1 MKRRLVL
8 WAVDRSI
15 AVIGQIR
22 RDSALFRIP
31 EPPAKRQRG
40 RPKKYGDRITS
51 ADMDAL
57 PVTQKQTSAYGG
69 RLMRWCGITCRPRF
83 LRGLD
88 VRVVRISMRTNKGW
102 TKDRLVLSTDTTLGD
117 EDIIIGYSRRW
128 PTEPLYRDLKFTE
141 GLREMWMQ
149 ARKTLMR
156 WLHVVQT
163 GAALAI
169 MLSAKTDPELDAL
182 ARIGGWR
189 KEIKPSTP
197 GLVKQALA
205 GALSISRPCRF
216 SASKRDQR
224 RKTGVHRPPD
234 RLRSVWWPKRP
245 VRSDLSVVL
254 IQSARSGGPSE
265 TVNHV
270 RQNSKHGVIAPAPLA
285 SRLSAAQ

>member
-102 TKDRLVLSTDTTLGD
+102 TKDRLVLSTDTTLCD

-141 GLREMWMQ
+141 GFREMWMQ

-189 KEIKPSTP
+189 KEIKPST
-197 GLVKQALA
+197 LVKQALA
-205 GALSISRPCRF
+205 GAFVHFAPLPLLRIETR
-216 SASKRDQR
+216 SASKNGSAPTTRS
-224 RKTGVHRPPD
+224 PPVS
-234 RLRSVWWPKRP
+234 LV
-245 VRSDLSVVL
+245 
-254 IQSARSGGPSE
+254 A
-265 TVNHV
+265 
-270 RQNSKHGVIAPAPLA
+270 
-285 SRLSAAQ
+285 

>member
-1 MKRRLVL
+1 MAKALLGAIASHFPSVLVVLDAWYMKRRLVL

-102 TKDRLVLSTDTTLGD
+102 TKDRLVLSTDTTLCD

-128 PTEPLYRDLKFTE
+128 PTEPLSRDLKVTE
-141 GLREMWMQ
+141 GFREMWMQ
-149 ARKTLMR
+149 DA
-156 WLHVVQT
+156 
-163 GAALAI
+163 
-169 MLSAKTDPELDAL
+169 DAL
-182 ARIGGWR
+182 APR
-189 KEIKPSTP
+189 
-197 GLVKQALA
+197 
-205 GALSISRPCRF
+205 
-216 SASKRDQR
+216 
-224 RKTGVHRPPD
+224 
-234 RLRSVWWPKRP
+234 
-245 VRSDLSVVL
+245 RSDRRRFGHH
-254 IQSARSGGPSE
+254 AF
-265 TVNHV
+265 
-270 RQNSKHGVIAPAPLA
+270 RQD
-285 SRLSAAQ
+285 

>member
-40 RPKKYGDRITS
+40 RPKKYGDRIIS
-51 ADMDAL
+51 ADAL
-57 PVTQKQTSAYGG
+57 PVTRKRTSAYGG
-69 RLMRWCGITCRPRF
+69 RLMRWCGITCRF

-88 VRVVRISMRTNKGW
+88 VRVISMRTNKGW
-102 TKDRLVLSTDTTLGD
+102 TKDRLVLSTDTTLCD

-128 PTEPLYRDLKFTE
+128 PTEPLYRDLKFME
-141 GLREMWMQ
+141 GFREMWMQ

-169 MLSAKTDPELDAL
+169 MLSAKIDPELDAL

-189 KEIKPSTP
+189 KEVKPATP

-205 GALSISRPCRF
+205 GACVHCAPVPLLRIETR
-216 SASKRDQR
+216 SASKNRSAPTTR
-224 RKTGVHRPPD
+224 SPPVS
-234 RLRSVWWPKRP
+234 L
-245 VRSDLSVVL
+245 
-254 IQSARSGGPSE
+254 
-265 TVNHV
+265 
-270 RQNSKHGVIAPAPLA
+270 LA
-285 SRLSAAQ
+285 